1 MIQPTRV
8 KSLNARDVRKGEYV
22 LYWMQASQ
30 RVECNHALEYAVRR
44 GNELKLPV
52 VVFFGIAEG
61 FPEANERGYA
71 FMLEGLAE
79 VKAALERKGIR
90 LVVRRASPDE
100 GAVALAKR
108 ASLAVT
114 DRGYL
119 RIQKSWRASAAAR
132 MDCPLIQV
140 ETDAVVP
147 VEEASPRQE
156 YAAATFRPKIRR
168 RLEEYLVPLKERRP
182 SKDSLSIELES
193 LDPADAA
200 GILAGLDIPR
210 DVKKADAF
218 RGGTSEARKRLQTF
232 LKEKI
237 DHFRDLRNNPAL
249 DCLSHL
255 SPYLHFGQ
263 ISPLFAAL
271 KAAETGS
278 PGIEAFLEEL
288 IVRRELS
295 LNFVHYTSR
304 YDEYAEAVPAWA
316 RKTLEAHSG
325 DHRPALYTCADLE
338 RGRTH
343 DPYWNAAQLE
353 MVRTGKMHG
362 YMRMYWGKKIL
373 EWSASPEDAFRTA
386 LHLNNTYELDGR
398 DPNGFTGVAWCF
410 GRHDRPW
417 QTRPVFGA
425 VRYMN
430 DRGLRRKFD
439 ADAYVKK
446 VEAISMMSPA
456 GPVADQ
462 PHRTRSSP

>member
-1 MIQPTRV
+1 MIQSTRIRT
-8 KSLNARDVRKGEYV
+8 LNARDVRKGDYV

-30 RVECNHALEYAVRR
+30 RAECNHALEHAVRR
-44 GNELKLPV
+44 ANELRLPI
-52 VVFFGIAEG
+52 VVFFGLTDG
-61 FPEANERGYA
+61 FPEANERHYA

-79 VKAALERKGIR
+79 VNAALERKGIR
-90 LVVRRASPDE
+90 FVVRHIAPDE
-100 GAVALAKR
+100 GAAALAER
-108 ASLAVT
+108 AALVVT

-119 RIQKSWRASAAAR
+119 RIQKSWRASAAAK
-132 MDCPLIQV
+132 MGCPLVQV

-147 VEEASPRQE
+147 VEEASPKQE

-168 RLEEYLVPLKERRP
+168 KLEEYLVPLKERRP
-182 SKDSLSIELES
+182 VKNSLSLEIES
-193 LDPADAA
+193 LDIADTA
-200 GILAGLDIPR
+200 GLLAGLEIAR
-210 DVKKADAF
+210 DVKKTDAF
-218 RGGTSEARKRLQTF
+218 RGGTSEARKKLQIF
-232 LKEKI
+232 FKDRI

-249 DCLSHL
+249 DYLSHL

-263 ISPLFAAL
+263 ISPLFVAL
-271 KAAETGS
+271 KVTETGS
-278 PGIEAFLEEL
+278 PGAEAFLEEL

-295 LNFVHYTSR
+295 LNFVHYTPR
-304 YDEYAEAVPAWA
+304 YDEFEEAVPAWA

-325 DHRPALYTCADLE
+325 DHRPVLYPCADLE
-338 RGRTH
+338 HGRTH

-386 LHLNNTYELDGR
+386 LFLNNKCELDGR

-417 QTRPVFGA
+417 QTRPIFGS

-430 DRGLRRKFD
+430 DRGLCRKFD
-439 ADAYVKK
+439 ADLYVKK
-446 VEAISMMSPA
+446 VGLLGS
-456 GPVADQ
+456 
-462 PHRTRSSP
+462 

>member
-1 MIQPTRV
+1 MIQPTRI

-30 RVECNHALEYAVRR
+30 RAECNHALEYAVRR
-44 GNELKLPV
+44 ANELRLPV
-52 VVFFGIAEG
+52 IVFFGLADG
-61 FPEANERGYA
+61 FPEANERAYA
-71 FMLEGLAE
+71 FMLEGLAD
-79 VKAALERKGIR
+79 VRAALERKGIR
-90 LVVRRASPDE
+90 FVVRRAAPDE
-100 GAVALAKR
+100 GAAALAER
-108 ASLAVT
+108 AALAVT

-119 RIQKSWRASAAAR
+119 RIQKSWRVSAAAR
-132 MDCPLIQV
+132 MDCPLVQV

-147 VEEASPRQE
+147 VEEASPKQE
-156 YAAATFRPKIRR
+156 YAAATFRPKIRK
-168 RLEEYLVPLKERRP
+168 RLEAYLLPLKERRP
-182 SKDSLSIELES
+182 VKDSLSIGIES
-193 LDPADAA
+193 LDLADAV
-200 GILAGLDIPR
+200 GILGGLEIAR
-210 DVKKADAF
+210 DVKKTGAF
-218 RGGTSEARKRLQTF
+218 RGGASEARKRLQTF
-232 LKEKI
+232 LKDRI

-249 DCLSHL
+249 DYVSHL

-263 ISPLFAAL
+263 ISPLFVAL
-271 KAAETGS
+271 KVAEAGS
-278 PGIEAFLEEL
+278 PGTEVFLEEL
-288 IVRRELS
+288 VVRRELS

-304 YDEYAEAVPAWA
+304 YDEYEEAVPAWA

-325 DHRPALYTCADLE
+325 DHRPALYAGADLE
-338 RGRTH
+338 HGRTH

-353 MVRTGKMHG
+353 MVRSGKMHG

-386 LHLNNTYELDGR
+386 LFLNNKYELDGR

-439 ADAYVKK
+439 ADLYVKK
-446 VEAISMMSPA
+446 VEAIK
-456 GPVADQ
+456 
-462 PHRTRSSP
+462 T